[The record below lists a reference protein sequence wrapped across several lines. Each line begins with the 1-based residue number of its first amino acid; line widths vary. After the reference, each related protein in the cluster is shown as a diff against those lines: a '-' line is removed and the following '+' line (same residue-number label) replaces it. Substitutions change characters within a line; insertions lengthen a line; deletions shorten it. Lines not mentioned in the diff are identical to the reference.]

1 MGWEITLDNLK
12 YALSEHLGCK
22 AGRAIDPYYEF
33 WPEEGARLW
42 KAIDRIR
49 RVFTGYWIAMSV
61 PPPYAKSAMLT
72 YLPDKIGS
80 DGVEASTWDN
90 RSEEE
95 RVRAAVTAMMH
106 MERVLGMVGYGVAS
120 EVKQVVLHDAKVRDY
135 AKLVAGLRSAM
146 E

>member
-1 MGWEITLDNLK
+1 
-12 YALSEHLGCK
+12 
-22 AGRAIDPYYEF
+22 
-33 WPEEGARLW
+33 
-42 KAIDRIR
+42 
-49 RVFTGYWIAMSV
+49 MSV